1 MKHRYRKYEG
11 IAANNKGVSLIE
23 LIVSIVILF
32 IMTAPL
38 LHGFIVSVNLN
49 TEAKR
54 LQQQTD
60 MVQNIIEEIKL
71 YSVEEIA
78 KTYNYPEDGS
88 IVYEAKQDGLGG
100 FEGVDE
106 GERSCIRREVNDPNG
121 NHYRYDFLEKAN
133 QPYYFARENITAG
146 SACYDAIIKI
156 DPTVYIDTDF
166 SGNPV
171 GYNTVLKPLLC
182 DVNHTD
188 NVVAIQAYEAELAAA
203 TLYENHIY
211 YCMEQEI
218 IHEADIIPYSI
229 TYHTLEEI
237 RGLLEKSIQI
247 QIQKPDS
254 DVNVEVYMEYAC
266 SAYEGCGSIGFPI
279 SGRTL
284 LPENGNIYIF
294 YYPSYKDHV
303 NISKEASVTEEI
315 DVYLYKQNSTSEL
328 TVAETIDTPP
338 SGINLYSNVNFP
350 GILSEPVKKD
360 EEKNRIHH
368 IKVQLFQ
375 AGRNFQPDSL
385 IMELESTKGE

>member
-1 MKHRYRKYEG
+1 MKHRYRTYEG

-38 LHGFIVSVNLN
+38 LNGFIASVNLN

-54 LQQQTD
+54 IQLQTD
-60 MVQNIIEEIKL
+60 TVQNIIEEIKL

-78 KTYNYPEDGS
+78 KIYNYPEDDS
-88 IVYEAKQDGLGG
+88 IVYEAKQDGIGG
-100 FEGVDE
+100 FEMVAE
-106 GERSCIRREVNDPNG
+106 GERSCIRGEVTDING
-121 NHYRYDFLEKAN
+121 NHFMYDFLEKTN

-146 SACYDAIIKI
+146 STSYDAIITI
-156 DPTVYIDTDF
+156 DPTVYIDTDS

-171 GYNTVLKPLLC
+171 GYNTALKPLLC

-188 NVVAIQAYEAELAAA
+188 NVVAIQAYETELAAA

-218 IHEADIIPYSI
+218 LHEADVIPYSI

-237 RGLLEKSIQI
+237 RGLLEKNIRI
-247 QIQKPDS
+247 IIQKPDN
-254 DVNVEVYMEYAC
+254 DVNVKVYMDYSC
-266 SAYEGCGSIGFPI
+266 SAYEGCDSISFSM
-279 SGRTL
+279 SGKTL
-284 LPENGNIYIF
+284 LPENGSIYVF
-294 YYPSYKDHV
+294 YYPSYKDH
-303 NISKEASVTEEI
+303 ISINKESSVIDEI
-315 DVYLYKQNSTSEL
+315 DVYLYKQKSISEVTSSES
-328 TVAETIDTPP
+328 IDTLPT
-338 SGINLYSNVNFP
+338 GINLYSNVNFS
-350 GILSEPVKKD
+350 GILSEQVKKD

-375 AGRNFQPDSL
+375 SGRNFQPDSL